1 MTTNEDLHIAALKKA
16 PPDSWVAFSEDD
28 DTKIVAVGAT
38 YEEALSKAQSAGVAD
53 PVLAKTPKARP
64 SSAA

>member
-1 MTTNEDLHIAALKKA
+1 MTTNEDLHIEALKKA
-16 PPDSWVAFSEDD
+16 PPDSWVAFSKDD

-38 YEEALSKAQSAGVAD
+38 YEEALTKAQSAGVAD
-53 PVLAKTPKARP
+53 PVLAKTAKARP